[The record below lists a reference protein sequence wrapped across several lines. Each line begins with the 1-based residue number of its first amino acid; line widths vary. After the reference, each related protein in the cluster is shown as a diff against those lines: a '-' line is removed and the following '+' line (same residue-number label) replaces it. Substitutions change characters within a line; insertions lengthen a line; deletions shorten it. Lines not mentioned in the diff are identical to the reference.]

1 MGDGTRRD
9 LSGKIVA
16 ITGASAGVGRAT
28 VRSFA
33 ERGATIGLLAR
44 GEDGLKAA
52 RREVEAAGGGAID
65 LPCDVSDADAV
76 EQAADAIERELG
88 PIDIWVNNAMV
99 GVFDEFLDVGPEDF
113 RRVTDV
119 TYLGAVNGTRSALR
133 RMTAR
138 DRGTIVQV
146 GSALAFRGIP
156 LQAAYCGAKH
166 AIQGFS
172 ESVRTE
178 LLHRRSSVRIVQVHL
193 PALNTPQFHWVKT
206 DLERHPQP
214 VPPIYQ
220 PEVAA
225 RAIVWAATHRRRQL
239 FVGAP
244 TVLTVWA
251 ERFVP
256 GLLDRYLGRTGFDSQ
271 QTDEDHDPAVPT
283 DLWEPV
289 SGDRGARGRFAGMAH
304 DSSPALWVSRNRRW
318 VAAGVFAAVV
328 TAARGGARVLRL
340 LPSGGSR
347 QPAGR

>member
-1 MGDGTRRD
+1 MADGTRRD

-156 LQAAYCGAKH
+156 LQAAYCGSKH

-251 ERFVP
+251 DRFVP
-256 GLLDRYLGRTGFDSQ
+256 GLLDRYLGRTGYGGQQAAWPIEPGRPDNLYAPVAGDQGAHGEFDDVARSRSLQ
-271 QTDEDHDPAVPT
+271 
-283 DLWEPV
+283 LWATTHRPLV
-289 SGDRGARGRFAGMAH
+289 GAAAAFAHGG
-304 DSSPALWVSRNRRW
+304 L
-318 VAAGVFAAVV
+318 
-328 TAARGGARVLRL
+328 AARR
-340 LPSGGSR
+340 SR
-347 QPAGR
+347 A

>member
-256 GLLDRYLGRTGFDSQ
+256 GLLDRYLGRTGYDGQ
-271 QTDEDHDPAVPT
+271 QATWPIEPDRPDNLYA
-283 DLWEPV
+283 PV
-289 SGDRGARGRFAGMAH
+289 SGDPGAHGEFDDVARSR
-304 DSSPALWVSRNRRW
+304 SLQLWATTHRPLV
-318 VAAGVFAAVV
+318 GAAVAV
-328 TAARGGARVLRL
+328 ALGGLAARR
-340 LPSGGSR
+340 SR
-347 QPAGR
+347 A

>member
-1 MGDGTRRD
+1 VAGRARRD
-9 LSGKIVA
+9 LSGKVVA

-33 ERGATIGLLAR
+33 ERGAAIALLAR

-76 EQAADAIERELG
+76 EQAVDAIERELG
-88 PIDIWVNNAMV
+88 PIDVWVNNAMV
-99 GVFDEFLDVGPEDF
+99 GVFDEFLDVPPEDF

-119 TYLGAVNGTRSALR
+119 TYLGVVNGTRSALR

-166 AIQGFS
+166 AIQGYT

-251 ERFVP
+251 DRLVP
-256 GLLDRYLGRTGFDSQ
+256 GLLDRYLGRTGYDGQQAAWPIEPDRPDNLYAPVAGDPGAHGEFDDVARSRSLQ
-271 QTDEDHDPAVPT
+271 LWATTHRPLMGAAVA
-283 DLWEPV
+283 V
-289 SGDRGARGRFAGMAH
+289 
-304 DSSPALWVSRNRRW
+304 ALGGL
-318 VAAGVFAAVV
+318 AAGRS
-328 TAARGGARVLRL
+328 RG
-340 LPSGGSR
+340 
-347 QPAGR
+347 